1 MALPKIQTPVFEIII
16 PSLNKPVDFRPFLV
30 KEEKL
35 LLMAQ
40 QSNNDRDIIKAIK
53 QIINNCMINDDIA
66 IDLLTMTD
74 IEIIFLKLR
83 SRSVN
88 NIVDITYI
96 DPEDSK
102 EYNFKIDLEDVKVIK
117 EKDLSN
123 NIKLSDD
130 IGIIMRHPTASIID
144 EMGDYEDE
152 IAILNFFIKKCI
164 VEIYDEENVYP
175 INEHTDEEIQTFIDN
190 IDVNSFDK
198 IREYIDSAPKLNY
211 VIKYTNSLGVD
222 KEIMLD
228 TLRDFFIL
236 R

>member
-1 MALPKIQTPVFEIII
+1 
-16 PSLNKPVDFRPFLV
+16 
-30 KEEKL
+30 
-35 LLMAQ
+35 
-40 QSNNDRDIIKAIK
+40 
-53 QIINNCMINDDIA
+53 MINYY
-66 IDLLTMTD
+66 IDVNVLIMTD
-74 IEIIFLKLR
+74 VEIIFLKLR
-83 SRSVN
+83 SKSVN

-96 DPEDSK
+96 DPEDNK
-102 EYNFKIDLEDVKVIK
+102 EYNFKIDLEDVKVVK
-117 EKDLSN
+117 EKDISN
-123 NIKLSDD
+123 NIRLSDD

-144 EMGDYEDE
+144 EMGEFEDE

-164 VEIYDEENVYP
+164 VEIYDAETVYP
-175 INEHTDEEIQTFIDN
+175 VSEHSDAEIQAFIDN

-211 VIKYTNSLGVD
+211 VIKYTNSTGAE